1 VGCLVLVPVS
11 DVRSNPNDQ
20 IAHAANVLKRS
31 ERLRVVFETICRGGK
46 RPKTVAQ
53 LIRATGYDQ
62 VAILQLGGKL
72 TDQQLVHKIRNH
84 GKTLYEKDRFYA
96 ANRVKII
103 RLATNPAKLKNL
115 PTKYAPRTPSYSG
128 TMKVRVTGA
137 KIQIGELTCDDF
149 DQFSRVKKIKGAG
162 PKKISESRFKKGIAK
177 LIGETGTFQDWGGE
191 PNDLYTSKLKYKG
204 KRCSVAFAFKGPG
217 TTGVLTP
224 KKLGKNGDQIQR
236 LFLSP
241 ADIFIVQYHS
251 QIGQSVIEQMKAF
264 ATLNSVRE
272 GKHIWYGVID
282 GDDTNRLLA
291 AYPRQFGFQ

>member
-1 VGCLVLVPVS
+1 MPVPVS
-11 DVRSNPNDQ
+11 DARSNPNDQ

-31 ERLRVVFETICRGGK
+31 ERRRVMFEAICKGGK

-53 LIRATGYDQ
+53 LMKATGYNQ
-62 VAILQLGGKL
+62 VAVLQLGGRL
-72 TDQQLVHKIRNH
+72 ADQQLVQMIRDD
-84 GKTLYEKDRFYA
+84 GKTLYAKDRFYA

-103 RLATNPAKLKNL
+103 RLATNPAKLKSH
-115 PTKYAPRTPSYSG
+115 PTKYAPKTSSYNG
-128 TMKVRVTGA
+128 AIKVVVTGA

-149 DQFSRVKKIKGAG
+149 DQFSRVKKIRGAE
-162 PKKISESRFKKGIAK
+162 PKKISESGFKKGITK

-217 TTGVLTP
+217 TSGVLTP

-251 QIGQSVIEQMKAF
+251 QIGQSVVEQMKAF

-272 GKHIWYGVID
+272 GKQIWYGVID

-291 AYPRQFGFQ
+291 AYPRQFGLK